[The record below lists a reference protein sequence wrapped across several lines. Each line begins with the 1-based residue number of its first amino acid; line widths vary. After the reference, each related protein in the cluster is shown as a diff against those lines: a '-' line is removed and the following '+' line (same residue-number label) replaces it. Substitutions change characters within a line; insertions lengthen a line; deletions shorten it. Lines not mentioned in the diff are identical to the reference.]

1 MRKNC
6 RIREAL
12 NIPREE
18 NVHSA
23 VALGHPAVT
32 CQRLAGRRR
41 RDARFI
47 EF

>member
-1 MRKNC
+1 MRLDG

-12 NIPREE
+12 NLPREE

-23 VALGHPAVT
+23 VARGHPAVT

-41 RDARFI
+41 REVRFV
-47 EF
+47 